1 VSVARDYGSE
11 KEGRKEVR
19 VWDTLCVLFKGN
31 EEMRDVGG
39 GKP

>member
-1 VSVARDYGSE
+1 VCPLLETTVVG
-11 KEGRKEVR
+11 GKEVR

-39 GKP
+39 GKL